1 MGLLLQKRGETG
13 WTADSESR
21 KRVEQVA
28 MRAVMNVGNSTWG
41 IRFVMSPPK
50 MWLGHYQHSTAEDG
64 RIPPARHI
72 EVKGRAKGQS
82 TITVTR
88 NEIMYALNQAE
99 KFILAVVMVDG
110 DSHEGPYYIRNPFS
124 KEPDWAVSSINLDL
138 EQLLARSHR
147 PEEKV

>member
-1 MGLLLQKRGETG
+1 
-13 WTADSESR
+13 
-21 KRVEQVA
+21 
-28 MRAVMNVGNSTWG
+28 MRAVMNIETGMGHQVCDVSGQKCGWDVTS
-41 IRFVMSPPK
+41 IPK
-50 MWLGHYQHSTAEDG
+50 AEDG

-110 DSHEGPYYIRNPFS
+110 DNHEGPYYIRNPFS

-147 PEEKV
+147 PEERV